1 MPYLCSVKHS
11 PPNKASLNTRV
22 NQPSPCGDGN
32 CIIPYVATKWILWT
46 YLVCSHFGWV
56 FDFCPLSC
64 VRELHFCFMILCSCP
79 MSFKGTLYVFHDFVM
94 AFHISR
100 KSG

>member
-22 NQPSPCGDGN
+22 DQPGP
-32 CIIPYVATKWILWT
+32 WILWT

-56 FDFCPLSC
+56 FDFVPFRVCEGTPL
-64 VRELHFCFMILCSCP
+64 L
-79 MSFKGTLYVFHDFVM
+79 FHDSMLMSHVFLGNV
-94 AFHISR
+94 ICVP
-100 KSG
+100 